1 MIGSLHALLD
11 PPGRRLLRAQ
21 VACIA
26 IYSVLQGVAF
36 VLLVPILG
44 ALLEDGAVGAW
55 IGVLAAVVGLAAIA
69 FVAQAMLAHRLGT
82 AVARTIHRRLGD
94 HVAAL
99 PLGWFGAERVGELGR
114 LTSQGVTD
122 VMGAASHLLR
132 PMVAAL
138 LTPATVVAAMY
149 LIDWRL
155 ALATTL
161 TIPLIYGAHRLA
173 SWLAHRAAG
182 AVQATAAEASGR
194 IVEFART
201 QPILR
206 AYGRADGTYRQL
218 DDALLAQHAAR
229 RHQLWTMSGGILAAA
244 VAVQLAFL
252 VVTVYGVDRAL
263 GGSIDVP
270 ELIAVLVLVARFGQP
285 IVEAADIVGAL
296 RVARRSLEG
305 VERVLA
311 AAPLPEPAAPR
322 QPEGA
327 AIRLAGVRFS
337 YGDHTVLDG
346 IDLEV
351 PAGTMLAIV
360 GPSGAGKTTIA
371 RLVARF
377 WDVDDGAVLVGG
389 VDVRDM
395 STATLMAHV
404 ALVFQDVYLFD
415 DTIEAN
421 VRAGRPGATGEEV
434 RAAARR
440 ARVDEIVERLPDGWA
455 TCVGEGGTALSGGER
470 QRVSIARALLKDAPI
485 VLLDE
490 ATAALDPLNE
500 SAVEEA
506 LAELKADR
514 TTIVIAHRLSTVV
527 AADEIVVLERGRIAE
542 RGTHATL
549 LAQGGRYADFWHERT
564 RARGWRLAAAA
575 PSPAPAAHAS
585 SDPGPA

>member
-1 MIGSLHALLD
+1 MIRSLLALLD

-21 VACIA
+21 VACIVA
-26 IYSVLQGVAF
+26 YSVLQGIAF

-55 IGVLAAVVGLAAIA
+55 LGVLATVVVLAAIA

-114 LTSQGVTD
+114 LASQGVTD
-122 VMGAASHLLR
+122 VMGAAAHLLR

-149 LIDWRL
+149 VIDWRL

-161 TIPLIYGAHRLA
+161 TIPLIYGTHRLA

-182 AVQATAAEASGR
+182 AVQDAAAEASGR
-194 IVEFART
+194 IVEFARA
-201 QPILR
+201 QPVLR
-206 AYGRADGTYRQL
+206 AYGRAGANHRLL

-229 RHQLWTMSGGILAAA
+229 RHQLWTMSGGLLAASI
-244 VAVQLAFL
+244 AVQLAFL
-252 VVTVYGVDRAL
+252 VVTVYGVERAL

-270 ELIAVLVLVARFGQP
+270 ELVAVLVLVARFGQP

-311 AAPLPEPAAPR
+311 AAPLSEPTAPR
-322 QPEGA
+322 QPGGA
-327 AIRLAGVRFS
+327 AIRFDGVRFS
-337 YGDHTVLDG
+337 YGDQTVLDR

-377 WDVDDGAVLVGG
+377 WDVDGGAVQVGG

-421 VRAGRPGATGEEV
+421 VRAGRPGATTEDV
-434 RAAARR
+434 HAAARA
-440 ARVDEIVERLPDGWA
+440 ARVDEVVERLPDGWA
-455 TCVGEGGTALSGGER
+455 THVGEGGTALSGGER

-490 ATAALDPLNE
+490 ATAALDPVNE

-506 LAELKADR
+506 LAALKADR

-542 RGTHATL
+542 RGTHETL
-549 LAQGGRYADFWHERT
+549 LAHGGRYADFWHERT
-564 RARGWRLAAAA
+564 RARGWRLAAA
-575 PSPAPAAHAS
+575 PAPATHAS
-585 SDPGPA
+585 SDVGPA

>member
-1 MIGSLHALLD
+1 MIRSLLELLD
-11 PPGRRLLRAQ
+11 PAGRRLLRAQ
-21 VACIA
+21 VACIVA
-26 IYSVLQGVAF
+26 YSVLQGVAF

-44 ALLEDGAVGAW
+44 ALLEDGPVGAW
-55 IGVLAAVVGLAAIA
+55 LGVLAVVVVLAAIA
-69 FVAQAMLAHRLGT
+69 FIAQAMLAHRLGT
-82 AVARTIHRRLGD
+82 AVARTIHGRLGD

-114 LTSQGVTD
+114 LASQGVTD
-122 VMGAASHLLR
+122 VMSAAAHLLR

-161 TIPLIYGAHRLA
+161 TIPLIYGTHRLA

-182 AVQATAAEASGR
+182 AVQAAAAEASGR
-194 IVEFART
+194 IVEFARA

-206 AYGRADGTYRQL
+206 AYGRAGSNHRLL

-229 RHQLWTMSGGILAAA
+229 RRQLWTMSGGLLAAS

-270 ELIAVLVLVARFGQP
+270 ELVAILVLVARFGQP

-296 RVARRSLEG
+296 RVARRSLDG
-305 VERVLA
+305 VDRVLA

-322 QPEGA
+322 HPEGA
-327 AIRLAGVRFS
+327 AIRFAGVRFS

-351 PAGTMLAIV
+351 PAGAMLAVV

-377 WDVDDGAVLVGG
+377 WDVDEGAVQVGG
-389 VDVRDM
+389 VDVRNM

-421 VRAGRPGATGEEV
+421 VRAGRPGASTEEV
-434 RAAARR
+434 HAAARA

-455 TCVGEGGTALSGGER
+455 THVGEGGTALSGGER

-506 LAELKADR
+506 LAALKADR

-527 AADEIVVLERGRIAE
+527 AADEIVVLERGRIVE

-549 LAQGGRYADFWHERT
+549 LARDGRYADFWRERT
-564 RARGWRLAAAA
+564 RARGWRLAAA
-575 PSPAPAAHAS
+575 PALPAHAS
-585 SDPGPA
+585 SDRGPA